1 MMWIIYA
8 LLAAV
13 FAAAVAILGKIGLK
27 DVDSTL
33 ATTIRAVVMAI
44 FLLGAATILQKFSL
58 FKTVSNQALTLVVM
72 TIFLL
77 GAAAVLQ
84 KFSLIKTV
92 GNQTLTFIIFSGVAG
107 ALSWLFYFLA
117 LKHGPAIGVAALDR
131 LSVVFVVILAAMF
144 LGEAFT
150 VKSVAGLA
158 FLVLGAILLV
168 LK

>member
-1 MMWIIYA
+1 MWIGYA
-8 LLAAV
+8 LISAI

-27 DVDSTL
+27 NIDSTL

-44 FLLGAATILQKFSL
+44 FLLGTS
-58 FKTVSNQALTLVVM
+58 AL
-72 TIFLL
+72 
-77 GAAAVLQ
+77 LQ

-92 GNQTLTFIIFSGVAG
+92 GGGTLTFIIFSGVAG

-117 LKHGPAIGVAALDR
+117 LKNGPVTGVAALDR

-144 LGEAFT
+144 LGET
-150 VKSVAGLA
+150 LTLKSISG
-158 FLVLGAILLV
+158 LVLLVIGAILLV

>member
-58 FKTVSNQALTLVVM
+58 FKTVSNQALT
-72 TIFLL
+72 
-77 GAAAVLQ
+77 
-84 KFSLIKTV
+84 
-92 GNQTLTFIIFSGVAG
+92 FIIFSGVAG

-117 LKHGPAIGVAALDR
+117 LKYGTVTGVAALDR

-144 LGEAFT
+144 LGEALTF
-150 VKSVAGLA
+150 KSVSGLVL
-158 FLVLGAILLV
+158 LVLGALLLV
-168 LK
+168 WK

>member
-1 MMWIIYA
+1 MVEFNIMWIGYA
-8 LLAAV
+8 LLSAI

-27 DVDSTL
+27 NVDSTL
-33 ATTIRAVVMAI
+33 ATTIRAVVMAL
-44 FLLGAATILQKFSL
+44 FLLGATAT
-58 FKTVSNQALTLVVM
+58 
-72 TIFLL
+72 
-77 GAAAVLQ
+77 LQ

-92 GNQTLTFIIFSGVAG
+92 GSQTLTFIIFSGVAG

-117 LKHGPAIGVAALDR
+117 LKNGPATGVAALDR

-144 LGEAFT
+144 LGEALT
-150 VKSVAGLA
+150 IKSVAGLA